1 MKVNK
6 NYITISI
13 LFCLFLI
20 FSAKGQNSDVSVV
33 LGEKNITL
41 TEQLTITAVVSNVG
55 EGQNPDCK
63 FPEIAN
69 FKKTGVSKTKNTSIV
84 SGQKIITCKITQ
96 NYNPTQEGT
105 FKLSNLKVMV
115 NGSEIKLE
123 NSTVVVAN
131 TTDKP
136 KTGDEGDEDFSDF
149 VEGKKTDFIEI
160 KEDVFLSLITDKKN
174 PYVGEAF
181 NVTFAFYVAESNG
194 AEMKFDKNEIQIP
207 EIIKKIKPESCWEE
221 NFGLIETKE
230 QDLVING
237 KKYREYKFYQATLY
251 PLSNQIVTFPSVTL
265 NMLKFNV
272 SKTGERK
279 PVAVAYSTKTFA
291 VQPKELPP
299 HPLRQQMSVGVFS
312 LKESVNQYKTN
323 TGKAIEYHLEISG
336 DGNSSTVK
344 LPEIKSDSLFD
355 FYPPEVKSSVIPQ
368 GRRVVGT
375 QAFTFQIIPKQAG
388 SFELGRYFYW
398 VYFDSQRAKYDTLRS
413 KIAINIVGETIESI
427 EVPSTEGSIYD
438 GIENVATVKEEID
451 YSTILRRQANV
462 LIAIM
467 LMGMVYAFWSKKK

>member
-1 MKVNK
+1 LKVNK
-6 NYITISI
+6 KYITISI

-33 LGEKNITL
+33 FGEKNITL

-84 SGQKIITCKITQ
+84 SGQKIIICKITQ

-105 FKLSNLKVMV
+105 FKLNNLKVLV
-115 NGSEIKLE
+115 NGAEVKVE
-123 NSTVVVAN
+123 TNTVVV
-131 TTDKP
+131 TKTGESP

-149 VEGKKTDFIEI
+149 VEGKKTDFIEV
-160 KEDVFLSLITDKKN
+160 KEDVFLSLTTDKKN

-194 AEMKFDKNEIQIP
+194 AEMKFDKNELQIP
-207 EIIKKIKPESCWEE
+207 EIIKKIKPENCWEE

-237 KKYREYKFYQATLY
+237 KKYHEYKFYQATLY
-251 PLSNQIVTFPSVTL
+251 PLNNQVVKFPSVTL
-265 NMLKFNV
+265 NLLKFNI

-279 PVAVAYSTKTFA
+279 PVSVSYSTKALA
-291 VQPKELPP
+291 VQPRELPP
-299 HPLRQQMSVGVFS
+299 HPLRQQMSVGVFL
-312 LKESVNQYKTN
+312 LKERVNQYKTN

-336 DGNSSTVK
+336 DGNVSTVK
-344 LPEIKSDSLFD
+344 LPDVKSDSLFD
-355 FYPPEVKSSVIPQ
+355 FYPPEEKSSVVPQ
-368 GRRVVGT
+368 GRRVIGT
-375 QAFTFQIIPKQAG
+375 KAFTFQIIPKQAG
-388 SFELGRYFYW
+388 NFELGSYFYW
-398 VYFDSQRAKYDTLRS
+398 VYFDPQRAKYDTLRS
-413 KIAINIVGETIESI
+413 KIAINIVGETIESV
-427 EVPSTEGSIYD
+427 EAPSTEGSIYD
-438 GIENVATVKEEID
+438 GIENVATVAKEIN
-451 YSTILRRQANV
+451 YSTMIRGQANV

-467 LMGMVYAFWSKKK
+467 LLGMIYAFWPKKK